1 MLRLESRK
9 MKKEIED
16 KKNQLERERMDHE
29 MKLQA
34 AKDKAA
40 MERERLKAK
49 TAIKNKVTGE
59 K

>member
-1 MLRLESRK
+1 
-9 MKKEIED
+9 
-16 KKNQLERERMDHE
+16 MDHE

-40 MERERLKAK
+40 LEREKLKAK

>member
-1 MLRLESRK
+1 
-9 MKKEIED
+9 
-16 KKNQLERERMDHE
+16 

-40 MERERLKAK
+40 MEREKLKAK
-49 TAIKNKVTGE
+49 TAIRNKTTGE